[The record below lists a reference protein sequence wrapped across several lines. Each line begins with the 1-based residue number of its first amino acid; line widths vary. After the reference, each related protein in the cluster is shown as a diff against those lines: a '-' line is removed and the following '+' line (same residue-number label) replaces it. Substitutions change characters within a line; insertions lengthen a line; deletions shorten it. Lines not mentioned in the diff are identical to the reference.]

1 MQLQN
6 LPSNPLFSQVLF
18 PRMWSFKAVSAQPT
32 SKSRRPCRLALVYLF
47 LGTAG
52 MCGSSLAQG
61 LYDAAPPPDSSFVR
75 VINVVTGTPS
85 PLSPIVGGKTLMTVA
100 AKGHTDYYPLPKGD
114 KKYVLGKLTG
124 SVTLAAGH
132 FYTLVVSGEAAAV
145 KMSLLE
151 DPTPQNKA
159 RALINFYNLSSV
171 PTLSLKTTDGKT
183 TVIDKLGAGKV
194 GSRAVNPL
202 KVSLSAFGDTQPL
215 ATLKDTAF
223 ERGFAYTLLAMGTSD
238 KLELVWF
245 ANKMAKG

>member
-1 MQLQN
+1 MQLHN
-6 LPSNPLFSQVLF
+6 LPSNLLF
-18 PRMWSFKAVSAQPT
+18 PQVWSFKAVSLKHT
-32 SKSRRPCRLALVYLF
+32 SKSRRSSRLALAYVF
-47 LGTAG
+47 LGTLGVFGGVFA
-52 MCGSSLAQG
+52 SSLAQG
-61 LYDAAPPPDSSFVR
+61 LYEAAPPPDSSFVR
-75 VINVVTGTPS
+75 VINNLNAGTDA
-85 PLSPIVGGKTLMTVA
+85 LSPVVGGKTLMTVA

-124 SVTLAAGH
+124 SLNLVAGH
-132 FYTLVVSGEAAAV
+132 FYTLVVSGESAAP
-145 KMSLLE
+145 KISMLE

-159 RALINFYNLSSV
+159 RALINFYNLSSA

-183 TVIDKLGAGKV
+183 TVIDTLGAGKV

-202 KVSLSAFGDTQPL
+202 KVSLSAFVDTQPL

-223 ERGFAYTLLAMGTSD
+223 ERGFAYTLLAMGTPE